1 MKTAVLAFWMLV
13 MTTSIGFDSLSTMSS
28 TKKHSWQPQISL
40 IRLVSMLAFG
50 LLLPF
55 ALLAYSEIFEQ
66 VMPMNDVLL
75 YGWWLQGM
83 QQSEPIFG
91 IGQPFVYP
99 YLSLV
104 PMWLAA
110 FLGGPAGIL
119 VGWCTLISILN
130 VIVILAIT
138 NWGRGPRESYTA
150 LWFWLIFVTLLG
162 PMSIARIDAIAVAI
176 ALLGLAAYAKNKLVL
191 STALFTA
198 GAWIKIWPFVLVL
211 SSFLAEKS
219 KRAVAITAS
228 LVVGALVLIPL
239 ALGAGPNLFSFV
251 TTQVGRGIQVE
262 APIALPWLWLAKLGI
277 SDSAI
282 YFDEEIITNQI
293 SGAGSTFVANLMTPI
308 MFFALA
314 ITAALGIRAFLA
326 GAERNAIFA
335 AVALTGVLDLI
346 VFNKVGSPQFMA
358 WLAVPVCAWI
368 IFKLPRVK
376 FLVGASLA
384 LALLT
389 GMIYPVFYINFINL
403 GDLGLTLVT
412 VRNLLLIAVLVW
424 ANIQLSNL
432 AKKPIKN
439 SAARESSEQ
448 V

>member
-1 MKTAVLAFWMLV
+1 
-13 MTTSIGFDSLSTMSS
+13 MTTSIGFDSLSTMSFTRPQS
-28 TKKHSWQPQISL
+28 LQPHISL
-40 IRLVSMLAFG
+40 IWLVSMLTLG
-50 LLLPF
+50 VLLPF
-55 ALLAYSEIFEQ
+55 ALLAYSEVFDQ

-119 VGWCTLISILN
+119 VGWCTLIAILN
-130 VIVILAIT
+130 VLVILAIT
-138 NWGRGPRESYTA
+138 NWGRGQRESFTA

-162 PMSIARIDAIAVAI
+162 PVAIARIDAIAVAL
-176 ALLGLAAYAKNKLVL
+176 ALLGLAALVRKKLFL
-191 STALFTA
+191 ATALFTA

-219 KRAVAITAS
+219 KRAVALSAS
-228 LVVGALVLIPL
+228 LVVSAIVLIAL
-239 ALGAGPNLFSFV
+239 ALGAGPNLFSFIS
-251 TTQVGRGIQVE
+251 TQVGRGIQIE

-277 SDSAI
+277 GDSAI

-293 SGAGSTFVANLMTPI
+293 SGTGSTVVANLMTPI

-314 ITAALGIRAFLA
+314 ITAILGVRAYLA
-326 GAERNAIFA
+326 GSDRTVIFS

-368 IFKLPRVK
+368 IFKLPK
-376 FLVGASLA
+376 AKSLVTAVLV

-389 GMIYPVFYINFINL
+389 GLIYPVFYIDFINL
-403 GDLGLTLVT
+403 GEIGLVLVT
-412 VRNLLLIAVLVW
+412 IRNLLLIALLVW
-424 ANIQLSNL
+424 ANIQLGNL
-432 AKKPIKN
+432 AKKQIRN
-439 SAARESSEQ
+439 SAATESSEL

>member
-1 MKTAVLAFWMLV
+1 MLV
-13 MTTSIGFDSLSTMSS
+13 MTTSIGFDSLSTMSFTRPQS
-28 TKKHSWQPQISL
+28 LQPHISL
-40 IRLVSMLAFG
+40 IWLVSMLTLG
-50 LLLPF
+50 VLLPF
-55 ALLAYSEIFEQ
+55 ALLAYSEVFDQ

-119 VGWCTLISILN
+119 VGWCTLIAILN
-130 VIVILAIT
+130 VLVILAIT
-138 NWGRGPRESYTA
+138 NWGRGQRESFTA

-162 PMSIARIDAIAVAI
+162 PVAIARIDAIAVAL
-176 ALLGLAAYAKNKLVL
+176 ALLGLAALVRKKLFL
-191 STALFTA
+191 ATALFTA

-219 KRAVAITAS
+219 KRAVALSAS
-228 LVVGALVLIPL
+228 LVVSAIVLIAL
-239 ALGAGPNLFSFV
+239 ALGAGPNLFSFIS
-251 TTQVGRGIQVE
+251 TQVGRGIQIE

-277 SDSAI
+277 GDSAI

-293 SGAGSTFVANLMTPI
+293 SGTGSTIVANLMTPI

-314 ITAALGIRAFLA
+314 ITAILGVRAYLA
-326 GAERNAIFA
+326 GSDRTVIFS

-368 IFKLPRVK
+368 IFKLPK
-376 FLVGASLA
+376 AKSLVTAVLA

-389 GMIYPVFYINFINL
+389 GLIYPVFYIDFINL
-403 GDLGLTLVT
+403 GEIGLVLVT
-412 VRNLLLIAVLVW
+412 IRNLLLIALLVW
-424 ANIQLSNL
+424 ANIQLGNL
-432 AKKPIKN
+432 AKKPIRN
-439 SAARESSEQ
+439 SAATESSEL

>member
-1 MKTAVLAFWMLV
+1 MLV
-13 MTTSIGFDSLSTMSS
+13 MTTSIGFDSLSTMSFTRPQS
-28 TKKHSWQPQISL
+28 LQPHISL
-40 IRLVSMLAFG
+40 IWLVSMLTLG
-50 LLLPF
+50 VLLPF
-55 ALLAYSEIFEQ
+55 ALLAYSEVFDQ

-119 VGWCTLISILN
+119 VGWCTLIAILN
-130 VIVILAIT
+130 VLVILAIT
-138 NWGRGPRESYTA
+138 NWGRGQRESFTA

-162 PMSIARIDAIAVAI
+162 PVAIARIDAIAVAL
-176 ALLGLAAYAKNKLVL
+176 ALLGLAALVRKKLFL
-191 STALFTA
+191 ATALFTA

-219 KRAVAITAS
+219 KRAVALSAS
-228 LVVGALVLIPL
+228 LVVSAIVLIAL
-239 ALGAGPNLFSFV
+239 ALGAGPNLFSFIS
-251 TTQVGRGIQVE
+251 TQVGRGIQIE

-277 SDSAI
+277 GDSAI

-293 SGAGSTFVANLMTPI
+293 SGTGSTIVANLMTPI

-314 ITAALGIRAFLA
+314 ITAILGVRAYLA
-326 GAERNAIFA
+326 GSDRTVIFS

-368 IFKLPRVK
+368 IFKLPK
-376 FLVGASLA
+376 AKSLVTAVLV

-389 GMIYPVFYINFINL
+389 GLIYPVFYIDFINL
-403 GDLGLTLVT
+403 GEIGLVVVT
-412 VRNLLLIAVLVW
+412 IRNLLLIALLVW
-424 ANIQLSNL
+424 ANIQLGNL
-432 AKKPIKN
+432 AKKPIRN
-439 SAARESSEQ
+439 SAATESSEL

>member
-1 MKTAVLAFWMLV
+1 
-13 MTTSIGFDSLSTMSS
+13 MTTSIGFDSLSTMSFTRPQS
-28 TKKHSWQPQISL
+28 LQPHISL
-40 IRLVSMLAFG
+40 IWLVSMLTLG
-50 LLLPF
+50 VLLPF
-55 ALLAYSEIFEQ
+55 ALLAYSEVFDQ

-119 VGWCTLISILN
+119 VGWCTLIAILN
-130 VIVILAIT
+130 VLVILAIT
-138 NWGRGPRESYTA
+138 NWGRGQRESFTA

-162 PMSIARIDAIAVAI
+162 PVAIARIDAIAVAL
-176 ALLGLAAYAKNKLVL
+176 ALLGLAALVRKKLFL
-191 STALFTA
+191 ATALFTA

-219 KRAVAITAS
+219 KRAVALSAS
-228 LVVGALVLIPL
+228 LVASAIVLIAL
-239 ALGAGPNLFSFV
+239 ALGAGPNLFSFIS
-251 TTQVGRGIQVE
+251 TQVGRGIQIE

-277 SDSAI
+277 GDSAI

-293 SGAGSTFVANLMTPI
+293 SGTGSTIVANLMTPI

-314 ITAALGIRAFLA
+314 ITAILGVRAYLA
-326 GAERNAIFA
+326 GSDRTVIFS

-368 IFKLPRVK
+368 IFKLPK
-376 FLVGASLA
+376 AKSLVTAVLV

-389 GMIYPVFYINFINL
+389 GLIYPVFYIDFINL
-403 GDLGLTLVT
+403 GEIGLVVVT
-412 VRNLLLIAVLVW
+412 IRNLLLIALLVW
-424 ANIQLSNL
+424 ANIQLGNL
-432 AKKPIKN
+432 AKKPIRN
-439 SAARESSEQ
+439 SAATESSEL

>member
-1 MKTAVLAFWMLV
+1 M
-13 MTTSIGFDSLSTMSS
+13 
-28 TKKHSWQPQISL
+28 QPQISL
-40 IRLVSMLAFG
+40 IWLVSMLTLG
-50 LLLPF
+50 VLLPF
-55 ALLAYSEIFEQ
+55 ALLAYSEVFDQ

-119 VGWCTLISILN
+119 VGWCTLIAILN
-130 VIVILAIT
+130 VLVILAIT
-138 NWGRGPRESYTA
+138 NWGRGQRESFTA

-162 PMSIARIDAIAVAI
+162 PVAIARIDAIAVAL
-176 ALLGLAAYAKNKLVL
+176 ALLGLAALVRKKLFL
-191 STALFTA
+191 ATALFTA

-219 KRAVAITAS
+219 KRAVALSAS
-228 LVVGALVLIPL
+228 LVVSAIVLIAL
-239 ALGAGPNLFSFV
+239 ALGAGPNLFSFIS
-251 TTQVGRGIQVE
+251 TQVGRGIQIE

-277 SDSAI
+277 GDSAI

-293 SGAGSTFVANLMTPI
+293 SGTGSTIVANLMTPI

-314 ITAALGIRAFLA
+314 ITAILGVRAYLA
-326 GAERNAIFA
+326 GSDRTVIFS

-368 IFKLPRVK
+368 IFKLPK
-376 FLVGASLA
+376 AKSLVTAVLA

-389 GMIYPVFYINFINL
+389 GLIYPVFYIDFINL
-403 GDLGLTLVT
+403 GEIGLVLVT
-412 VRNLLLIAVLVW
+412 IRNLLLIALLVW
-424 ANIQLSNL
+424 ANIQLGNL
-432 AKKPIKN
+432 AKKPIRN
-439 SAARESSEQ
+439 SAATESSEL

>member
-1 MKTAVLAFWMLV
+1 
-13 MTTSIGFDSLSTMSS
+13 MTTSIGFDSLSTMSFTRPQS
-28 TKKHSWQPQISL
+28 LQPHISL
-40 IRLVSMLAFG
+40 IWLVSMLTLG
-50 LLLPF
+50 VLLPF
-55 ALLAYSEIFEQ
+55 ALLAYSEVFDQ

-119 VGWCTLISILN
+119 VGWCTLIAILN
-130 VIVILAIT
+130 VLVILAIT
-138 NWGRGPRESYTA
+138 NWGRGQRESFTA

-162 PMSIARIDAIAVAI
+162 PVAIARIDAIAVAL
-176 ALLGLAAYAKNKLVL
+176 ALLGLAALVRKKLFL
-191 STALFTA
+191 ATALFTA

-219 KRAVAITAS
+219 KRAVALSAS
-228 LVVGALVLIPL
+228 LVVSAIVLIAL
-239 ALGAGPNLFSFV
+239 ALGAGPNLFSFIS
-251 TTQVGRGIQVE
+251 TQVGRGIQIE

-277 SDSAI
+277 GDSAI

-293 SGAGSTFVANLMTPI
+293 SGTGSTIVANLMTPI

-314 ITAALGIRAFLA
+314 ITAILGVRAYLA
-326 GAERNAIFA
+326 GSDRTVIFS

-368 IFKLPRVK
+368 IFKLPK
-376 FLVGASLA
+376 AKSLVTAVLV

-389 GMIYPVFYINFINL
+389 GLIYPVFYIDFINL
-403 GDLGLTLVT
+403 GEIGLVVVT
-412 VRNLLLIAVLVW
+412 IRNLLLIALLVW
-424 ANIQLSNL
+424 ANIQLGNL
-432 AKKPIKN
+432 AKKPIRN
-439 SAARESSEQ
+439 SAATESSEL

>member
-1 MKTAVLAFWMLV
+1 L
-13 MTTSIGFDSLSTMSS
+13 
-28 TKKHSWQPQISL
+28 QPHISL
-40 IRLVSMLAFG
+40 IWLVSMLTLG
-50 LLLPF
+50 VLLPF
-55 ALLAYSEIFEQ
+55 ALLAYSEVFDQ

-119 VGWCTLISILN
+119 VGWCTLIAILN
-130 VIVILAIT
+130 VLVILAIT
-138 NWGRGPRESYTA
+138 NWGRGQRESFTA

-162 PMSIARIDAIAVAI
+162 PVAIARIDAIAVAL
-176 ALLGLAAYAKNKLVL
+176 ALLGLAALVRKKLFL
-191 STALFTA
+191 ATALFTA

-219 KRAVAITAS
+219 KRAVALSAS
-228 LVVGALVLIPL
+228 LVVSAIVLIAL
-239 ALGAGPNLFSFV
+239 ALGAGPNLFSFIS
-251 TTQVGRGIQVE
+251 TQVGRGIQIE

-277 SDSAI
+277 GDSAI

-293 SGAGSTFVANLMTPI
+293 SGTGSTIVANLMTPI

-314 ITAALGIRAFLA
+314 ITAILGVRAYLA
-326 GAERNAIFA
+326 GSDRTVIFS

-368 IFKLPRVK
+368 IFKLPK
-376 FLVGASLA
+376 AKSLVTAVLV

-389 GMIYPVFYINFINL
+389 GLIYPVFYIDFINL
-403 GDLGLTLVT
+403 GEIGLVVVT
-412 VRNLLLIAVLVW
+412 IRNLLLIALLVW
-424 ANIQLSNL
+424 ANIQLGNL
-432 AKKPIKN
+432 AKKPIRN
-439 SAARESSEQ
+439 SAATESSEL

>member
-28 TKKHSWQPQISL
+28 TRQQFWKPQISL
-40 IRLVSMLAFG
+40 ISLVSMLTLG

-55 ALLAYSEIFEQ
+55 ALLAYSEIFKQ

-138 NWGRGPRESYTA
+138 NWGRGTKESFMA

-162 PMSIARIDAIAVAI
+162 PVAIARIDAIAVAL
-176 ALLGLAAYAKNKLVL
+176 ALLGLAAYARKKLLL

-219 KRAVAITAS
+219 KRVVAISAS
-228 LVVGALVLIPL
+228 AVVGAIVLIPL

-251 TTQVGRGIQVE
+251 TTQVGRGIQIE

-277 SDSAI
+277 GDSAI
-282 YFDEEIITNQI
+282 YYDEAIITNQI
-293 SGAGSTFVANLMTPI
+293 SGAGSTFIANLMTPI

-314 ITAALGIRAFLA
+314 ITAVLGVRAYTA

-335 AVALTGVLDLI
+335 SVALTGVLDLI
-346 VFNKVGSPQFMA
+346 VFNKVGSPQFMS

-368 IFKLPRVK
+368 IFKLPK
-376 FLVGASLA
+376 SKLLIIASSA

-389 GMIYPVFYINFINL
+389 GLIYPVFYIDFINL
-403 GDLGLTLVT
+403 GDLGLVLVT
-412 VRNLLLIAVLVW
+412 ARNLLLIALLVW
-424 ANIQLSNL
+424 ANIQLGNL
-432 AKKPIKN
+432 AKKSIKN

>member
-1 MKTAVLAFWMLV
+1 M
-13 MTTSIGFDSLSTMSS
+13 
-28 TKKHSWQPQISL
+28 QPHISL
-40 IRLVSMLAFG
+40 IWLVSMLTLG
-50 LLLPF
+50 VLLPF
-55 ALLAYSEIFEQ
+55 ALLAYSEVFDQ

-119 VGWCTLISILN
+119 VGWCTLIAILN
-130 VIVILAIT
+130 VLVILAIT
-138 NWGRGPRESYTA
+138 NWGRGQRESFTA

-162 PMSIARIDAIAVAI
+162 PVAIARIDAIAVAL
-176 ALLGLAAYAKNKLVL
+176 ALLGLAALVRKKLFL
-191 STALFTA
+191 ATALFTA

-219 KRAVAITAS
+219 KRAVALSAS
-228 LVVGALVLIPL
+228 LMVSAIVLIAL
-239 ALGAGPNLFSFV
+239 ALGAGPNLFSFIS
-251 TTQVGRGIQVE
+251 TQVGRGIQIE

-277 SDSAI
+277 GDSAI

-293 SGAGSTFVANLMTPI
+293 SGTGSTIVANLMTPI

-314 ITAALGIRAFLA
+314 ITAILGVRAYLA
-326 GAERNAIFA
+326 GSDRTVIFS

-368 IFKLPRVK
+368 IFKLPK
-376 FLVGASLA
+376 AKSLVTAVLA

-389 GMIYPVFYINFINL
+389 GLIYPVFYIDFINL
-403 GDLGLTLVT
+403 GEIGLVLVT
-412 VRNLLLIAVLVW
+412 IRNLLLIALLVW
-424 ANIQLSNL
+424 ANIQLGNL
-432 AKKPIKN
+432 AKKPIRN
-439 SAARESSEQ
+439 SAATESSEL

>member
-1 MKTAVLAFWMLV
+1 
-13 MTTSIGFDSLSTMSS
+13 MTTSIGFDSLSTMSLTRPQS
-28 TKKHSWQPQISL
+28 LQPQISL
-40 IRLVSMLAFG
+40 IWLVSMLTLG
-50 LLLPF
+50 VLLPF
-55 ALLAYSEIFEQ
+55 ALLAYSEVFAQ

-119 VGWCTLISILN
+119 VGWCTLIAILN
-130 VIVILAIT
+130 VLVILAIT
-138 NWGRGPRESYTA
+138 NWGRGQRESFTA

-162 PMSIARIDAIAVAI
+162 PVAIARIDAIAVAL
-176 ALLGLAAYAKNKLVL
+176 ALLGLAALVRKKLFL
-191 STALFTA
+191 ATALFTA

-219 KRAVAITAS
+219 KRAVALSAS
-228 LVVGALVLIPL
+228 LMVSAIVLIAL

-251 TTQVGRGIQVE
+251 TTQVGRGIQIE

-277 SDSAI
+277 GDSAI

-293 SGAGSTFVANLMTPI
+293 SGTGSTIVANLMTPI

-314 ITAALGIRAFLA
+314 ITAILGVRAYLA
-326 GAERNAIFA
+326 GSDRTVIFS

-368 IFKLPRVK
+368 IFKLPK
-376 FLVGASLA
+376 AKSLVTAVLA

-389 GMIYPVFYINFINL
+389 GLIYPVFYIDFINL
-403 GDLGLTLVT
+403 GEIGLVLVT
-412 VRNLLLIAVLVW
+412 IRNLLLIALLVW
-424 ANIQLSNL
+424 ANIQLGNL
-432 AKKPIKN
+432 AKKPIRN
-439 SAARESSEQ
+439 SAATESSEL

>member
-1 MKTAVLAFWMLV
+1 L
-13 MTTSIGFDSLSTMSS
+13 
-28 TKKHSWQPQISL
+28 QPHISL
-40 IRLVSMLAFG
+40 IWLVSMLTLG
-50 LLLPF
+50 VLLPF
-55 ALLAYSEIFEQ
+55 ALLAYSEVFDQ

-119 VGWCTLISILN
+119 VGWCTLIAILN
-130 VIVILAIT
+130 VLVILAIT
-138 NWGRGPRESYTA
+138 NWGRGQRESFTA

-162 PMSIARIDAIAVAI
+162 PVAIARIDAIAVAL
-176 ALLGLAAYAKNKLVL
+176 ALLGLAALVRKKLFL
-191 STALFTA
+191 ATALFTA

-219 KRAVAITAS
+219 KRAVALSAS
-228 LVVGALVLIPL
+228 LVVSAIVLIAL
-239 ALGAGPNLFSFV
+239 ALGAGQNLFSFI
-251 TTQVGRGIQVE
+251 TTQVGRGIQIE

-277 SDSAI
+277 GDSAI

-293 SGAGSTFVANLMTPI
+293 SGTGSTIVANLMTPI

-314 ITAALGIRAFLA
+314 ITAILGVRAYLA
-326 GAERNAIFA
+326 GSDRTVIFS

-368 IFKLPRVK
+368 IFKLPK
-376 FLVGASLA
+376 AKSLVTAVLV

-389 GMIYPVFYINFINL
+389 GLIYPVFYIDFINL
-403 GDLGLTLVT
+403 GEIGLVVVT
-412 VRNLLLIAVLVW
+412 IRNLLLIALLVW
-424 ANIQLSNL
+424 ANIQLGNL
-432 AKKPIKN
+432 AKKPIRN
-439 SAARESSEQ
+439 SAATESSEL